1 MQGHIGCVEAR
12 ALLEPGPSFCWGPAL
27 EGPTSP
33 SSSLFDAG
41 QVDEI
46 HARCAARA
54 PCPPPARASA
64 TPPAPRTDSAALHCP
79 HFACTPHNRLTIVH
93 SCAGARFCPFTS
105 ITSTRVEGGASRRRG
120 SGAAAA
126 AWPSRTV
133 RALGCPGGGEGGG
146 CCGASPRQQAW
157 AKAGGLTFFGVVT
170 CFFCVRHFIAV
181 LRSCSERT
189 IRDVLKK
196 KTEEGKTQRQ
206 PARGDIGHAGS
217 GRLGATRGGSDPP
230 VVILISL
237 IYFRENMREQI
248 KRPHSLF

>member
-1 MQGHIGCVEAR
+1 MKGRHHLLPHYSTLGARGRDKRQVRRSR
-12 ALLEPGPSFCWGPAL
+12 ALRPA
-27 EGPTSP
+27 PP
-33 SSSLFDAG
+33 C
-41 QVDEI
+41 
-46 HARCAARA
+46 ARLSH
-54 PCPPPARASA
+54 PARPTHRFRRLALPTLRLHASQ
-64 TPPAPRTDSAALHCP
+64 LP
-79 HFACTPHNRLTIVH
+79 HHIVH

-189 IRDVLKK
+189 IRDVLEK

-230 VVILISL
+230 VVILILLRIVSVRYMAASCDGAFGL
-237 IYFRENMREQI
+237 EGEDSRADDI
-248 KRPHSLF
+248 SV